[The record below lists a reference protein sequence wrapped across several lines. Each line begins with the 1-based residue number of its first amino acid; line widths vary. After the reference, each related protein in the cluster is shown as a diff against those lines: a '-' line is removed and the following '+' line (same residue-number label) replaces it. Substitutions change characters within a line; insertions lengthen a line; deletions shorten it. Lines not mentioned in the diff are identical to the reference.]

1 MAHHIAA
8 ALAPECVSGDGER
21 ELLDH
26 YHAELCAALAASGAA
41 QDAAHAASSVISR
54 AQLQTQ
60 YESAL
65 LDMCRLVFAYQVR
78 VRVKD
83 RDRLRVNGLGLGLRL
98 GSGLGSRL

>member
-1 MAHHIAA
+1 MIDFQWCGFGLAATDVAHHIAA

-41 QDAAHAASSVISR
+41 QDAAHAASAVISR

-65 LDMCRLVFAYQVR
+65 LDMCRLVFAYQV
-78 VRVKD
+78 
-83 RDRLRVNGLGLGLRL
+83 
-98 GSGLGSRL
+98 S